1 MNKAITVASG
11 GLDSTVALAWGLD
24 KGYEMS
30 ALHVNYGQ
38 LTEKRELDAFH
49 AVCDHYD
56 ITDRLVVNIGYLA
69 EIGCSSLTDRTL
81 LVEQDG
87 VNKGRIPSTYVPFRN
102 ANILSIAV
110 SRGEVTGASKIIIG
124 AVDEDSSGYPD
135 CTEVFYERFNALLKV
150 GLKPEASIEVEAP
163 LIKLSKG
170 EIVKMGLEL
179 KAPLELTWSCYL
191 GHDAACGICDS
202 CRLRLS
208 GFSANGV
215 KDPIRYR

>member
-1 MNKAITVASG
+1 MSRAITVASG

-24 KGYEMS
+24 KGYEMA

-38 LTEKRELDAFH
+38 LTEKKELEAFH
-49 AVCDHYD
+49 SVCDHYD

-81 LVEQDG
+81 PLEQDG
-87 VNKGRIPSTYVPFRN
+87 INKKRLPSTYVPFRN

-110 SRGEVTGASKIIIG
+110 SWGEVTGASKIIIG

-135 CTEVFYERFNALLKV
+135 CTEIFYDRFNELLKV
-150 GLKPEASIEVEAP
+150 GLKPEASIQVESP
-163 LIKLSKG
+163 IIKLSKG
-170 EIVKMGLEL
+170 EIVKLGLKL
-179 KAPLELTWSCYL
+179 KAPLELTWSCYQQEN
-191 GHDAACGICDS
+191 AACGICDS

-215 KDPIRYR
+215 KDPIMYR